1 MAKRMYYGGTVLTM
15 EDILYAQ
22 ALLVEDGVIRAVG
35 SEAEVRAAAG
45 RDCEMVD
52 LKGHTLMPAFIDAHS
67 HFSGCANALLQ
78 VPLGEAVSFDEIEER
93 IAAFIRDNHISKGQ
107 WVAAQG
113 FDHNVL
119 REKRPPRREVLD
131 RAAPDNPVIMAH
143 QSGHTGVLNT
153 LALERLGI
161 TPDTPVP
168 EGGMMEVA
176 DGKVTGYMEETAFLN
191 CQSRVPMPAP
201 EDLMGAYLRAGRL
214 CAAWRHHGA
223 GRDDDTGDG
232 TAVQAAVRGG
242 PAEAGRG
249 GISGYHTGGRH
260 ANGAVRT
267 HRTVQRPF

>member
-1 MAKRMYYGGTVLTM
+1 MLALAKRMYYGGTVLTM

-201 EDLMGAYLRAGRL
+201 EDLMGAYLRAQ
-214 CAAWRHHGA
+214 
-223 GRDDDTGDG
+223 DG
-232 TAVQAAVRGG
+232 
-242 PAEAGRG
+242 
-249 GISGYHTGGRH
+249 
-260 ANGAVRT
+260 
-267 HRTVQRPF
+267 

>member
-1 MAKRMYYGGTVLTM
+1 MLALAKRMYYGGTVLTM

-67 HFSGCANALLQ
+67 HFSGCANSLLQ

-153 LALERLGI
+153 LALERLG
-161 TPDTPVP
+161 
-168 EGGMMEVA
+168 
-176 DGKVTGYMEETAFLN
+176 
-191 CQSRVPMPAP
+191 R
-201 EDLMGAYLRAGRL
+201 RA
-214 CAAWRHHGA
+214 A
-223 GRDDDTGDG
+223 
-232 TAVQAAVRGG
+232 
-242 PAEAGRG
+242 
-249 GISGYHTGGRH
+249 
-260 ANGAVRT
+260 
-267 HRTVQRPF
+267 